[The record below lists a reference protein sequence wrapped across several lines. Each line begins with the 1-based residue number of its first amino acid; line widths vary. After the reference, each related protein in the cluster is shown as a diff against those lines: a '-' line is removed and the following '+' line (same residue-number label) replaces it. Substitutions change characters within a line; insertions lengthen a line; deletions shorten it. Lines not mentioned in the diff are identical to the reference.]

1 MGNFSSA
8 KIGQLFASLTK
19 KDVRMYKYGFFLLL
33 VVIFALSVVYIMITT
48 PVYQIQANVLI
59 KDEAEKSS
67 AGMSSMLKG
76 FSFGGFLSAGGGS
89 VDDELLLMNSYSLVK
104 DVVKELQLNVSYTS
118 TDFVKKT
125 DYYGK
130 TPIQLVFSDSLASS
144 FLKNKISFKLT
155 SAGTGKIKIIAKQ
168 GWTKLREVTVS
179 QFPYE
184 LKLDEGTFRFET
196 TPHFSFNTFKN
207 LRINFSGYDWTTESF
222 LQSLVIKIAEKKSN
236 GIYLAIQETNVQRGK
251 DFLNKIIALYND
263 RGIDQK
269 NISAQRTASF
279 LEERIA
285 LNSKE
290 LSDVEHYIEK
300 FKKENNITDI
310 EVEAKILI
318 EKNGDFKEKLID
330 SEIQYATVQLIEDFL
345 KAPENRYAMA
355 PLNLGITEKTA
366 AEGLQQYNN
375 FLLEREKLLQTTKG
389 DNPAVLMLNK
399 QIDLLRENVLETF
412 KSIKAGFDVARND
425 LKKQEREFI
434 SRIGDMPTQERLYL
448 DIKRQQVIKSELYL
462 FLLQQ
467 KEENAMTIARSMPRA
482 QIIDAAYSLLDPVK
496 PNPLFVFS
504 IALIIAFF
512 IPVIVIAYKVL
523 VKN

>member
-1 MGNFSSA
+1 M
-8 KIGQLFASLTK
+8 
-19 KDVRMYKYGFFLLL
+19 
-33 VVIFALSVVYIMITT
+33 
-48 PVYQIQANVLI
+48 
-59 KDEAEKSS
+59 
-67 AGMSSMLKG
+67 
-76 FSFGGFLSAGGGS
+76 
-89 VDDELLLMNSYSLVK
+89 
-104 DVVKELQLNVSYTS
+104 
-118 TDFVKKT
+118 
-125 DYYGK
+125 
-130 TPIQLVFSDSLASS
+130 
-144 FLKNKISFKLT
+144 
-155 SAGTGKIKIIAKQ
+155 
-168 GWTKLREVTVS
+168 
-179 QFPYE
+179 
-184 LKLDEGTFRFET
+184 
-196 TPHFSFNTFKN
+196 
-207 LRINFSGYDWTTESF
+207 
-222 LQSLVIKIAEKKSN
+222 
-236 GIYLAIQETNVQRGK
+236 QRGK

-425 LKKQEREFI
+425 LKNRKGNLSLVLAICQLRNVCI
-434 SRIGDMPTQERLYL
+434 WTLNVSR
-448 DIKRQQVIKSELYL
+448 
-462 FLLQQ
+462 
-467 KEENAMTIARSMPRA
+467 
-482 QIIDAAYSLLDPVK
+482 
-496 PNPLFVFS
+496 
-504 IALIIAFF
+504 
-512 IPVIVIAYKVL
+512 
-523 VKN
+523 

>member
-1 MGNFSSA
+1 MSEEPIEHGKELGPPKNLA
-8 KIGQLFASLTK
+8 TGVIKAIRPRQWVKNVLVLAAPLAAGQLTFGTATAEQVASGTNPAQVWENVGLAFVAFCLAASAIYLINDALDVEADRNHPTK
-19 KDVRMYKYGFFLLL
+19 RFRPIAAGVVPVNLAYVLF
-33 VVIFALSVVYIMITT
+33 VIFAAGSIAVALLANWQTAVVI
-48 PVYQIQANVLI
+48 
-59 KDEAEKSS
+59 
-67 AGMSSMLKG
+67 
-76 FSFGGFLSAGGGS
+76 
-89 VDDELLLMNSYSLVK
+89 
-104 DVVKELQLNVSYTS
+104 
-118 TDFVKKT
+118 
-125 DYYGK
+125 
-130 TPIQLVFSDSLASS
+130 
-144 FLKNKISFKLT
+144 
-155 SAGTGKIKIIAKQ
+155 
-168 GWTKLREVTVS
+168 
-179 QFPYE
+179 
-184 LKLDEGTFRFET
+184 
-196 TPHFSFNTFKN
+196 
-207 LRINFSGYDWTTESF
+207 
-222 LQSLVIKIAEKKSN
+222 

>member
-1 MGNFSSA
+1 M
-8 KIGQLFASLTK
+8 
-19 KDVRMYKYGFFLLL
+19 
-33 VVIFALSVVYIMITT
+33 
-48 PVYQIQANVLI
+48 
-59 KDEAEKSS
+59 
-67 AGMSSMLKG
+67 
-76 FSFGGFLSAGGGS
+76 
-89 VDDELLLMNSYSLVK
+89 
-104 DVVKELQLNVSYTS
+104 
-118 TDFVKKT
+118 
-125 DYYGK
+125 
-130 TPIQLVFSDSLASS
+130 
-144 FLKNKISFKLT
+144 
-155 SAGTGKIKIIAKQ
+155 
-168 GWTKLREVTVS
+168 
-179 QFPYE
+179 
-184 LKLDEGTFRFET
+184 
-196 TPHFSFNTFKN
+196 
-207 LRINFSGYDWTTESF
+207 
-222 LQSLVIKIAEKKSN
+222 
-236 GIYLAIQETNVQRGK
+236 QRGK

-279 LEERIA
+279 LEDRIA